1 MNDKRNDPPENDPS
15 FRFQNDIDALSRAFS
30 LPKIDYVDI
39 SRQEHLTQ
47 VIARWP
53 LLAELAR
60 TLGGGKV

>member
-1 MNDKRNDPPENDPS
+1 MNDKRNNPAESDPS
-15 FRFQNDIDALSRAFS
+15 FSFQNDIDALRKAFS

-53 LLAELAR
+53 LLAELAQA
-60 TLGGGKV
+60 GGSKA